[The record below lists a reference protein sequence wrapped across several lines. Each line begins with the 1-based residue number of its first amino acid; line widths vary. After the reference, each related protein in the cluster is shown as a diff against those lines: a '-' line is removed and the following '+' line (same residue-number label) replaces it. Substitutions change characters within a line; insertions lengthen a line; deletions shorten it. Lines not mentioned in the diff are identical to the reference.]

1 MKTATTTTK
10 NAFTVNFFAK
20 QIEGTKTAFAR
31 ASKPGT
37 NEYNELI
44 VLMERHP
51 SFKLHALEPKKHIT
65 GCKKTYEGMNDAFM
79 KDYIS
84 IQENA
89 KSLMEEYEEGKRL
102 AKEDGRSVYPTMKKW
117 FLDQFSSE
125 EKPFDMKEAKA
136 AIAKSKNESF
146 KQKVKLSLK
155 SKTTDNTVAFNKA
168 FNQ

>member
-1 MKTATTTTK
+1 MKTSTTTTK

-31 ASKPGT
+31 ASKPDT

-51 SFKLHALEPKKHIT
+51 SFKLHEIEPKKHIT
-65 GCKKTYEGMNDAFM
+65 GKNRSYEGMVDGFM
-79 KDYIS
+79 KEYIS
-84 IQENA
+84 TQENA
-89 KSLMEEYEEGKRL
+89 ESMLKEYEAAKAL
-102 AKEDGRSVYPTMKKW
+102 AKKEHKNPYPIMKKW
-117 FLDQFSSE
+117 FLDQYSSK
-125 EKPFDMKEAKA
+125 EKPFDMKAAKA

-168 FNQ
+168 SNQ